1 MTDEALQASGFE
13 KYGLYPSYIPAY
25 ENELFQKGDP
35 FFGEENIYNIFIEN
49 GKKVAEIPISP
60 NGQEAGDSI
69 GAAVSKILLNGEEV
83 EPVMKDLQKEL
94 EAKFK

>member
-1 MTDEALQASGFE
+1 M
-13 KYGLYPSYIPAY
+13 YPSYIPSY
-25 ENELFQKGDP
+25 ENELFQKGDA
-35 FFGEENIYNIFIEN
+35 FFGEENIYNVFIEN

-69 GAAVSKILLNGEEV
+69 GAAVSKIFLNGEDV
-83 EPVMKDLQKEL
+83 DATMKALQEEL